1 MDMLAQERMS
11 CGEKSI
17 IIYECGW
24 TIEIE
29 EEKLKKIWMNC
40 ATDNMGEKGVSI
52 EMIADRQEW
61 TNENMLYRAHLVG

>member
-29 EEKLKKIWMNC
+29 EEV
-40 ATDNMGEKGVSI
+40 D
-52 EMIADRQEW
+52 
-61 TNENMLYRAHLVG
+61 